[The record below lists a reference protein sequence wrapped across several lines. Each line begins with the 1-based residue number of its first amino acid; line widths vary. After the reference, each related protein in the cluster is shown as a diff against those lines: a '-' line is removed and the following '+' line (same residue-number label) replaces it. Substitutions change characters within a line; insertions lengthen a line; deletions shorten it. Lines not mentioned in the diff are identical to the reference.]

1 MLCGFSLPPF
11 FGSMSIPFT
20 AGHVLF
26 VMAQGNPCILT
37 AAHVWEGLGDAG
49 FALSLDE
56 HLLLHSFHKRVVT
69 ASVLRSPKFD
79 GSGPDLALV
88 RIPELD
94 AAQIRVRKAFFDLD
108 KRKSLKAEVSA
119 DQNFGIW
126 AVLGAVGEQST
137 FTPTEA
143 ILGLRVYAG
152 SISQPEVRDG
162 FDYVEMNYDRSSRPR
177 LPKFFGG
184 ISGSGLWQVTVVKS
198 QRTGVI
204 SIRGAELEGVA
215 FFQDPHSPTSGA
227 IRCHARNS
235 IYKKLL
241 PAKSD

>member
-1 MLCGFSLPPF
+1 M
-11 FGSMSIPFT
+11 
-20 AGHVLF
+20 HVLF
-26 VMAQGNPCILT
+26 YCGTCTLVMARGKPCILT
-37 AAHVWEGLGDAG
+37 AAHVWERLGDGG

-88 RIPELD
+88 QIPELD
-94 AAQIRVRKAFFDLD
+94 AAKIRVRKAFFDLD
-108 KRKSLKAEVSA
+108 KRIPLKSRGAA

-152 SISQPEVRDG
+152 SISQPEIRDG
-162 FDYVEMNYDRSSRPR
+162 FDYVEMNYDRSYRPR

-184 ISGSGLWQVTVVKS
+184 ISGSGLWQVSVVKS

-215 FFQDPHSPTSGA
+215 FFQDAQSPTSGA
-227 IRCHARNS
+227 IRCHGRNS
-235 IYKKLL
+235 IYKNLL
-241 PAKSD
+241 PTRSD